1 MVQMCKP
8 SGSGRTCGVKTSEA
22 GDMGVGGGGGGECL
36 VGVRGGLGG
45 GGSVKQVMELA
56 RW

>member
-1 MVQMCKP
+1 MCKP

-22 GDMGVGGGGGGECL
+22 GDMGVGGGGENAWLCS
-36 VGVRGGLGG
+36 GGLG